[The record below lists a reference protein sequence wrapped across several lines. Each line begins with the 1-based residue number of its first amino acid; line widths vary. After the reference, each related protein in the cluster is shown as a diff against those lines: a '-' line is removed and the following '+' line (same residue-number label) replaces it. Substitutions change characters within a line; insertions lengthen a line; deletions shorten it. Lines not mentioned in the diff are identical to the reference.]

1 MTKGKKYTFSTGVVI
16 LAIVVGLMSGLLL
29 AGPLG
34 STGKGSSLY
43 AGGGDSRLNAIMQI
57 VSRYYVD
64 QVDYD
69 SLSTVAVRS
78 MLSSLDPHSTYLS
91 IEDYDK
97 EAELLHGRFEGIGVV
112 LFVLNDTVYASNVRK
127 DGPAGRAGI
136 IAGDRILMVDTVK
149 VSGVELEGGS
159 QAVVNLIRGPR
170 FSNVTL
176 TIDRAGWDT
185 PRKVKIRRDVIQHA
199 SIPAAV
205 MIDRKTGYV
214 HVSRFAET
222 TCTEFHEALKQLLK
236 QGMEHLVLDLRG
248 NGGGSLESAV
258 RMADEL
264 LPKGDLIVYTEGAHD
279 RRRNFYAS
287 SGGLF
292 EEGRLTVLIN
302 EYSASAS
309 EVVSGAIQDNDRGII
324 AGRCS
329 FGKGLVQRQFDLPD
343 GDAVLLTI
351 ARYYSPSG
359 RCIQR
364 PYQKGS
370 DAYYMDYLNRIFS
383 NYSSADSLF
392 NAIADTSQQYLTKKG
407 RKVYGGGGI
416 QPDVTLPYVLDTNWA
431 YYNKL
436 IDKQV
441 LEEVMY
447 HYIHDNYAQLAKRY
461 PTENDF
467 VNRYQV
473 DDATWQRIL
482 LTAEAKGIKPHAGCL
497 KKYAAHIR
505 NRYKAL
511 MAMALYDDNAYY
523 RVSLLYDHEL
533 QKAVKE
539 NKSAL

>member
-1 MTKGKKYTFSTGVVI
+1 M
-16 LAIVVGLMSGLLL
+16 LALAVGLL
-29 AGPLG
+29 AGVLFAPANDGGQRAMGFTSSNAMSDRLDVL
-34 STGKGSSLY
+34 TGIINS
-43 AGGGDSRLNAIMQI
+43 
-57 VSRYYVD
+57 YYVD
-64 QVDYD
+64 DVDYD
-69 SLSTVAVRS
+69 SLSTVVLQS
-78 MLSSLDPHSTYLS
+78 VLSSLDPHSTYLTPK
-91 IEDYDK
+91 EFDK
-97 EAELLHGRFEGIGVV
+97 EAELLQGRFEGIGLT
-112 LFVLNDTVYASNVRK
+112 LFWINDTLYASSVNK
-127 DGPAGRAGI
+127 GSPAADAGI
-136 IAGDRILMVDTVK
+136 HPGDRILAVDTVK
-149 VSGVELEGGS
+149 VSGVKLEGGVS
-159 QAVVNLIRGPR
+159 SAVKMIRGPR
-170 FSNVTL
+170 FTKVTL
-176 TIDRAGWDT
+176 TIDRKGWDT
-185 PRKVKIRRDVIQHA
+185 PQKIKVRRDIIRHA
-199 SIPAAV
+199 SVPAAV
-205 MIDRKTGYV
+205 MIDKTTGYV
-214 HVSRFAET
+214 HVERFAEST
-222 TCTEFHEALKQLLK
+222 ASEFHAALLQLK
-236 QGMEHLVLDLRG
+236 GEGMKHLVLDLRS
-248 NGGGSLESAV
+248 NGGGSLESAIE
-258 RMADEL
+258 MADEL
-264 LPKGDLIVYTEGAHD
+264 LPKGDLIVFTEGAHQ
-279 RRRNFYAS
+279 RRYNNYAT

-292 EEGRLTVLIN
+292 EEGGLTVLLN
-302 EYSASAS
+302 EFSASAS
-309 EVVSGAIQDNDRGII
+309 EVVAGAVQDNDRGTI
-324 AGRCS
+324 AGRRS
-329 FGKGLVQRQFDLPD
+329 FGKGLVQRQFDLLS

-351 ARYYSPSG
+351 ARYYTPSG

-364 PYQKGS
+364 PYDKGS